1 MRHRQRFFPPAGYI
15 PQFYGYARVSSKE
28 QHDLNNSVPEQD
40 RRIRAYF
47 EMMKTSPEWNV
58 EWAGIYAEP
67 AAQSAF
73 KKPFP
78 SRPAGRELVSL
89 LKPGDHLAVDKLDR
103 IFRDLEDFAERRRW
117 FREHGITLHIINF
130 FGSSLNVDSVL
141 GDLVLPI
148 FAVMAEA
155 ESIRTSDRT
164 RQAFNEK
171 RARGLYTNSHV
182 PFFCEWE
189 RREKGN
195 NRIRFKDW
203 TEKVCERIVILHDEH
218 HVSFASIAFM
228 LTKEKYNVNCD
239 KVKRLY
245 GFWKSWNERGRP
257 DINTLDIKPF
267 IKAWWELNPDK
278 PSIRR
283 RRDDV
288 LNDPFIKA
296 TKNG

>member
-1 MRHRQRFFPPAGYI
+1 MRHKQRFFPPPGYV

-28 QHDLNNSVPEQD
+28 QHDANNSVPEQD

-47 EMMKTSPEWNV
+47 EMMKTTDNFQAD
-58 EWAGIYAEP
+58 WAGIYAEP
-67 AAQSAF
+67 QAQSAF

-78 SRPAGRELVSL
+78 NRPAGKELTSL

-103 IFRDLEDFAERRRW
+103 IFRDLEDFSIRRRW

-155 ESIRTSDRT
+155 ESIRTGERT
-164 RQAFNEK
+164 KQAFRER
-171 RARGLYTNSHV
+171 RARGIYIGARP
-182 PFFCEWE
+182 PFFCEYE

-195 NRIRFKDW
+195 NRIRLKPAIE
-203 TEKVCERIVILHDEH
+203 TLCERIVVLHDEH
-218 HVSFASIAFM
+218 KISFASIGFM
-228 LTKEKYNVNCD
+228 LAKEKWDLKCD
-239 KVKRLY
+239 RVKLLY
-245 GFWKSWNERGRP
+245 GFWKAWNERGRP
-257 DINTLDIKPF
+257 DINTLDIKTF
-267 IKAWWELNPDK
+267 VAEWWALNPDK
-278 PSIRR
+278 PSPRR
-283 RRDDV
+283 RRDDI

-296 TKNG
+296 